1 MCWKGR
7 EEGRGRI
14 RETGS
19 AVDRDRASRQG
30 TGVRG
35 VMQSV
40 PAGGEEGARVRGGG
54 WGGRCKGSGA
64 G

>member
-7 EEGRGRI
+7 KEGRGWV

-30 TGVRG
+30 MAGG

-40 PAGGEEGARVRGGG
+40 PAGGGGG
-54 WGGRCKGSGA
+54 GVQGFSE
-64 G
+64 